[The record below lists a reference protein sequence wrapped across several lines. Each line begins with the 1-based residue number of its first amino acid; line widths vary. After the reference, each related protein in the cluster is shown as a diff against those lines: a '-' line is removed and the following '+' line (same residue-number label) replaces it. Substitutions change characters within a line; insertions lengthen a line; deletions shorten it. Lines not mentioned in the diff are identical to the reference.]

1 MSEDKKVILSK
12 PKQELS
18 AEFGDKGICRASDKM
33 TVSDLRSVLEMIEI
47 VGAPEAKMVLEKAL
61 DEVKSS
67 SESRQIKGE
76 FTKKITVKSSS
87 SKRQSCSI
95 V

>member
-1 MSEDKKVILSK
+1 
-12 PKQELS
+12 
-18 AEFGDKGICRASDKM
+18 M

>member
-18 AEFGDKGICRASDKM
+18 AEFGDKGICRSGDKM
-33 TVSDLRSVLEMIEI
+33 TVSDLMSMLEMIEV
-47 VGAPEAKMVLEKAL
+47 VGASEAKVMLEKAL
-61 DEVKSS
+61 DEIKSN